1 MPEYKD
7 KSHEE
12 LRWEDYQRGDKGGPN
27 PSGTPTVTPTFPSST
42 PNTFTANSAFSQSTP
57 NPFSSNNPFAKNV
70 STSASLFN
78 TSFNNTSVAS
88 SSPFTASTSTTMF
101 GQTGVSAFPASSS
114 PSLFPNAA
122 PFASSSLFGTSTP
135 NNSSLFGTGL
145 SLANTQSAPL
155 FQSSPAFTQQ
165 PSSTPAFSSGNLFS
179 TPNTSSLFGSGP
191 SLFTTPTFP
200 QSAPAQTSSM
210 FSFQPPPQPA
220 STVGFPGFSNMTNQ
234 ALIGQQTPSQSNMVM
249 QPAPVSNPFGTLPAM
264 PQMSIGNGGSSPLVQ
279 YGISSL
285 PVAEKPLPSRTL
297 SVAVPR
303 HLLQRRFKLL
313 PRKYNPISD
322 GKVPFFADDA
332 ESPATPKA
340 DAFFIPRENP
350 RNLIIRPLEQWPS
363 RSGINR
369 QSVPKD
375 SAGLDKYEDAS
386 TESVRD
392 KAVKSPSSS
401 PLVENGKQHEPSHH
415 GNGNDT
421 SVEGLL
427 PKLPQAD
434 YFMEPSLEELAAKER
449 GEPGYCGQVEDFVV
463 GRHGYGSI
471 KFLGETDVRGLDL
484 ESIVEFNYR
493 EVIVYKDD
501 SKKPPV
507 GEGLNKAAEVTLL
520 NIKCVNKKTGDEYL
534 DGPRVDR
541 YRQMLMKK
549 AEEQGAEFVSFDVA
563 KGEWKFRVEH
573 FSAYGLW

>member
-1 MPEYKD
+1 
-7 KSHEE
+7 
-12 LRWEDYQRGDKGGPN
+12 
-27 PSGTPTVTPTFPSST
+27 
-42 PNTFTANSAFSQSTP
+42 
-57 NPFSSNNPFAKNV
+57 
-70 STSASLFN
+70 
-78 TSFNNTSVAS
+78 
-88 SSPFTASTSTTMF
+88 
-101 GQTGVSAFPASSS
+101 
-114 PSLFPNAA
+114 
-122 PFASSSLFGTSTP
+122 
-135 NNSSLFGTGL
+135 
-145 SLANTQSAPL
+145 
-155 FQSSPAFTQQ
+155 
-165 PSSTPAFSSGNLFS
+165 
-179 TPNTSSLFGSGP
+179 
-191 SLFTTPTFP
+191 
-200 QSAPAQTSSM
+200 
-210 FSFQPPPQPA
+210 
-220 STVGFPGFSNMTNQ
+220 
-234 ALIGQQTPSQSNMVM
+234 MVM

-264 PQMSIGNGGSSPLVQ
+264 PQMSIGNGGSSPSVQ
-279 YGISSL
+279 YGISL
-285 PVAEKPLPSRTL
+285 PVTDKPLPSRTL

-303 HLLQRRFKLL
+303 HFLQRRIKSL

-322 GKVPFFADDA
+322 GKVPFFADDE

-350 RNLIIRPLEQWPS
+350 RNLIIRPIEQWPP

-369 QSVPKD
+369 QLVPKD

-386 TESVRD
+386 TENACD

-415 GNGNDT
+415 GNGKGT
-421 SVEGLL
+421 SVEGL

-434 YFMEPSLEELAAKER
+434 YFTEPSLEELAAKER
-449 GEPGYCGQVEDFVV
+449 GEPGYCGRVKDFVV

-484 ESIVEFNYR
+484 ESIVEFNNR

-520 NIKCVNKKTGDEYL
+520 NINCVNKKTGEEYQE
-534 DGPRVDR
+534 GPRVDR

-549 AEEQGAEFVSFDVA
+549 AKEQGAEFVSFDAA
-563 KGEWKFRVEH
+563 KGEWKFRVKH